1 MLELVRKQVLHAKSL
16 DEIRKVLQLAED
28 INASFE
34 KLEKGSLILILSV
47 NSIDTLEAIQ
57 RLYLGGVL
65 IEAIR
70 KDLLSE
76 KRRHHILQVAQ
87 KNGAKDG
94 DIDDSFFDSLDFD
107 VEICP
112 ADFQFCYLNLK
123 AIRGI
128 NAITFILTIAMLL
141 LFKTNLQGIY
151 FIALIRLKK
160 PRSLFLINL
169 SILLFN
175 F

>member
-1 MLELVRKQVLHAKSL
+1 MLEFVRKHVLHAKSL
-16 DEIRKVLQLAED
+16 DEVPRVIQSAED
-28 INASFE
+28 LNASLK
-34 KLEKGSLILILSV
+34 KLLEGSLILILAV
-47 NSIDTLEAIQ
+47 NSIATMEAIQ

-65 IEAIR
+65 VEAIK

-76 KRRHHILQVAQ
+76 KRRHHILQIAQ

-94 DIDDSFFDSLDFD
+94 DIDDSLFDSLEFD

-128 NAITFILTIAMLL
+128 NAITIILTIAMLL
-141 LFKTNLQGIY
+141 LFNTNFQGIY
-151 FIALIRLKK
+151 FIPMI
-160 PRSLFLINL
+160 
-169 SILLFN
+169 
-175 F
+175 

>member
-1 MLELVRKQVLHAKSL
+1 M
-16 DEIRKVLQLAED
+16 
-28 INASFE
+28 
-34 KLEKGSLILILSV
+34 ILILAV
-47 NSIDTLEAIQ
+47 NSIDTLDAIQ

-65 IEAIR
+65 VEAIK

-76 KRRHHILQVAQ
+76 KRRHRILQIAQ

-112 ADFQFCYLNLK
+112 ADFQFCHLNLK

-128 NAITFILTIAMLL
+128 NAITIVLVI
-141 LFKTNLQGIY
+141 
-151 FIALIRLKK
+151 
-160 PRSLFLINL
+160 
-169 SILLFN
+169 SIFCIV
-175 F
+175 